1 MLYTYIDAWLYL
13 KISERNIALYFILLI
28 PKEYKTILCPL
39 SSQIAYGFAPS
50 LKIKIFSL
58 QTFHHHILYARHLA
72 LQKMLILCTFL

>member
-39 SSQIAYGFAPS
+39 SCQIAYGFVPS
-50 LKIKIFSL
+50 LKIKIFIYKH
-58 QTFHHHILYARHLA
+58 FIIIFY
-72 LQKMLILCTFL
+72 MPDI